1 MKILSAIFIL
11 ISSQTFA
18 QIADT
23 TLNKISTDTFPT
35 YSIDST
41 LSNPFS
47 DSLLTAL
54 TDSSLT
60 SDSIAQATKSDIDA
74 VVFASSTDSL
84 TFDVKNKRMFI
95 FGSGELKYKQSQLQG
110 GEVIADFRTNTLD
123 AKGIVDTADST
134 GKSFVQT
141 PVLTEAGEQYE
152 GFKLKYNFKTQAG
165 FISMAKNKEENSRY
179 EGEKVRKVNKD
190 VYFIEDGIYTTCSQD
205 PPHTHFSASK
215 MKVIQGDKIIAR
227 WIFMH
232 IGGVP
237 IPIPLPFAVFPNETG
252 RRSGI
257 IVPNYGLT
265 SNQGSFFRNFGYF
278 WAINDYMDLTMTGD
292 YYTRGGF
299 GTRGR
304 LRYTKRYN
312 YSGNINA
319 GYSNV
324 KIGESNDPDKQR
336 STDWNIALS
345 HHQDFNPTTK
355 LDANLSF
362 QSGSYLQNNT
372 FDYTNRLTQDIN
384 SSATLNKRWEGSGN
398 SMSISYQRS
407 QNLSTGNI
415 REVLPSVN
423 FNKPLSYPFANKSG
437 DTKNK
442 QWYEYLGY
450 NYSGQFKNNR
460 NKIEGDLETRGGI
473 QHNLN
478 FSASPK
484 LSYFSISPRVSY
496 TEKWYNK
503 RIKQS
508 VVPLYDTAGT
518 FVRDSVVTED
528 IHDIN
533 MVRSFDAAISANTKI
548 YGMFP
553 VNALG
558 VDAIRHT
565 VTPSISY
572 NYRPDFSKQSWGYYD
587 EYTTTDGTIVEYDKY
602 RNEVFG
608 GASSGE
614 SQSINFSV
622 GNIFEMK
629 TMKDPIDT
637 TSEAQ
642 KIQLLNLSASTG
654 YNFAADSLR
663 LADLRLSYR
672 TQIGEFLNFS
682 GSSGYTFYDFEENE
696 ITGARRKVN
705 RYLASAGKGLFRLTN
720 LSFSIS
726 TTLSGDKIAGEER
739 TGIEDETLD
748 EFEQMQRNDYIGIY
762 DEPPADFTVPWNLS
776 LNYNYS
782 INKSD
787 PSLAQIRSNIGGNLG
802 INLTKNWKLT
812 FRGNYDLEE
821 KKLSAPH
828 VTIYRDLE
836 CWEMNLQWY
845 PTGSLRGFRFEIRL
859 KAPELSDV
867 KVNKSGGAVSGF

>member
-1 MKILSAIFIL
+1 M
-11 ISSQTFA
+11 
-18 QIADT
+18 
-23 TLNKISTDTFPT
+23 
-35 YSIDST
+35 
-41 LSNPFS
+41 
-47 DSLLTAL
+47 
-54 TDSSLT
+54 
-60 SDSIAQATKSDIDA
+60 
-74 VVFASSTDSL
+74 
-84 TFDVKNKRMFI
+84 
-95 FGSGELKYKQSQLQG
+95 
-110 GEVIADFRTNTLD
+110 TNTLD

-134 GKSFVQT
+134 GKNIVQT
-141 PVLTEAGEQYE
+141 PVLTEAGQQYE
-152 GFKLKYNFKTQAG
+152 GFKLQYNFKTQAG
-165 FISMAKNKEENSRY
+165 FISMAKNREKDSRY

-190 VYFIEDGIYTTCSQD
+190 IYFIEDGIYTTCEQD

-278 WAINDYMDLTMTGD
+278 WAMNDYMDFTLTGD

-304 LRYTKRYN
+304 LRYNKRYS
-312 YSGNINA
+312 YSGNVNA

-324 KIGESNDPDKQR
+324 KIGESNDPDKKR
-336 STDWNIALS
+336 SQDWNIALS

-372 FDYTNRLTQDIN
+372 FDYANRLTQDIN

-407 QNLSTGNI
+407 QNLESGNI

-423 FNKPLSYPFANKSG
+423 FNKPLSYPFAGSSS

-442 QWYEYLGY
+442 KWYEYLGY

-460 NKIEGDLETRGGI
+460 NKIDGDLETRGGI

-478 FSASPK
+478 FNASPK
-484 LSYFSISPRVSY
+484 LSYFSISPRVNY

-503 RIKQS
+503 RVKKS
-508 VVPLYDTAGT
+508 VVPLYDTNDV
-518 FVRDSVVTED
+518 FVRDSLVTED

-553 VNALG
+553 INSFGIEAV
-558 VDAIRHT
+558 RHT
-565 VTPSISY
+565 LTPSISY
-572 NYRPDFSKQSWGYYD
+572 NYRPDFSKETWGYYD
-587 EYTTTDGTIVEYDKY
+587 EYIATNGETVMYDKY
-602 RNEVFG
+602 GEEVFG
-608 GASSGE
+608 GVSSGE
-614 SQSINFSV
+614 SQSINISV

-642 KIQLLNLSASTG
+642 KVQLLNLSASTG

-663 LADLRLSYR
+663 LSDLRLSYR
-672 TQIGEFLNFS
+672 TQIGQFLNLS
-682 GSSGYTFYDFEENE
+682 GSSAYTFYDYAEDINN
-696 ITGARRKVN
+696 TGGRRIN
-705 RYLASAGKGLFRLTN
+705 QYLASKGKGLFRLTT

-726 TTLSGDKIAGEER
+726 TTLSGDKIAGEDR
-739 TGIEDETLD
+739 TGIENETDD

-776 LNYNYS
+776 LNYNYTMNKTNPS
-782 INKSD
+782 IAD
-787 PSLAQIRSNIGGNLG
+787 IRSNIGGNLG

-812 FRGNYDLEE
+812 FRGNYDLKE
-821 KKLSAPH
+821 KKLSAPQ

-859 KAPELSDV
+859 KAPELSDI